1 MVSKAGQKTIR
12 TTNVVPIGKD
22 KGAYKRYI
30 QRQLLLLKF
39 QEKIDAK
46 RLKND

>member
-1 MVSKAGQKTIR
+1 MASKAGQKTIR
-12 TTNVVPIGKD
+12 TTDIVPIGKN
-22 KGAYKRYI
+22 KGAYKQYI

-46 RLKND
+46 RLEND